1 MTINFLIFFSI
12 YLLIILSVIGYGSL
26 FCRIF
31 SKDKKYNC
39 GLKGL
44 YGLFFL
50 ILYSYL
56 SHYFI
61 AHSFIH
67 NSIILILGLV
77 FLIYYQSK
85 ETNSFSI
92 KISLLNFLILFIA
105 LLIFKTHDDFPYYHF
120 GYSYY
125 LTQEP
130 MLIGIGQFNHGLRT
144 PSSIFYLNSLY
155 YLPFIN
161 YFSFYIPTLLFLGF
175 SNLIIVFNILKHVK
189 KKNLDFLFFLNI
201 FFLVF
206 VNIFFYRLQEHG
218 TDRSAQILIALLFIQ
233 IFYLLTYKNNFKKYI
248 PNIFIILGIIISLKA
263 FYILY
268 LIVIL
273 PIFFIFYKYKKI
285 NLISYS
291 LKNSHFYLFIFLL
304 AIVVSVYFFNTGC
317 FLYPVAFTCVDNLDW
332 SIGFERT
339 LKMNEHYQL
348 WSKAGKTP
356 NFKISDPEFYLENL
370 NWLPNWINLYF
381 FNKVSDFLIGLCVL
395 SLVILIL
402 FYKKNNK
409 SFVIDQKIK
418 NISIIYIFFII
429 LLIEWFLNHPALRYG
444 GYVLIALLLFVPLSI
459 FLEINQKK
467 FNIIIFR
474 LKILI
479 FITILVFLS
488 RNTAR
493 IDNEIK
499 KYNYEPFKKTFYFV
513 DHSHFRIQKTLDLLI
528 NNYQNC
534 KINIEKCDLEK
545 KNKVKEIF
553 PNRYLFTYD

>member
-1 MTINFLIFFSI
+1 MTINFLIYFSI

-31 SKDKKYNC
+31 SKDKKFNY

-273 PIFFIFYKYKKI
+273 PIFFIFYKYKKF

-370 NWLPNWINLYF
+370 NWLPNWIDLYF

-418 NISIIYIFFII
+418 NISTIYIFFII

-467 FNIIIFR
+467 FNVIIFR

-479 FITILVFLS
+479 FITVLVFLS
-488 RNTAR
+488 RNTVR

-499 KYNYEPFKKTFYFV
+499 KYDYEPFKNTFYFV

-534 KINIEKCDLEK
+534 KINIEKCDLKK

>member
-1 MTINFLIFFSI
+1 MTINFLIFFSV

-31 SKDKKYNC
+31 SKDKKFNC

-534 KINIEKCDLEK
+534 KINNEKCDLEK

>member
-31 SKDKKYNC
+31 SKDKKFNC

-534 KINIEKCDLEK
+534 KINNEKCDLEK

>member
-31 SKDKKYNC
+31 SKDKKFNC

-218 TDRSAQILIALLFIQ
+218 TDRSAQILIALLFI
-233 IFYLLTYKNNFKKYI
+233 
-248 PNIFIILGIIISLKA
+248 
-263 FYILY
+263 
-268 LIVIL
+268 
-273 PIFFIFYKYKKI
+273 
-285 NLISYS
+285 
-291 LKNSHFYLFIFLL
+291 FLHC
-304 AIVVSVYFFNTGC
+304 YF
-317 FLYPVAFTCVDNLDW
+317 
-332 SIGFERT
+332 
-339 LKMNEHYQL
+339 
-348 WSKAGKTP
+348 
-356 NFKISDPEFYLENL
+356 
-370 NWLPNWINLYF
+370 
-381 FNKVSDFLIGLCVL
+381 
-395 SLVILIL
+395 
-402 FYKKNNK
+402 
-409 SFVIDQKIK
+409 
-418 NISIIYIFFII
+418 
-429 LLIEWFLNHPALRYG
+429 
-444 GYVLIALLLFVPLSI
+444 
-459 FLEINQKK
+459 
-467 FNIIIFR
+467 
-474 LKILI
+474 
-479 FITILVFLS
+479 
-488 RNTAR
+488 
-493 IDNEIK
+493 
-499 KYNYEPFKKTFYFV
+499 
-513 DHSHFRIQKTLDLLI
+513 
-528 NNYQNC
+528 
-534 KINIEKCDLEK
+534 
-545 KNKVKEIF
+545 
-553 PNRYLFTYD
+553 